1 MLAEVLVL
9 MAGMMLATVGQWIAF
24 EQGLPVFQ
32 TLDSHTKHEWVSRI
46 TAFVV
51 EIALIGFALI
61 QGRTSHWGAC
71 LMLAYLMHDTG
82 HMLTY
87 ETDVSSYI
95 HHIVSTTVF
104 GLTRLTMTPDQADVT
119 TLAMAML
126 ESTSPLLHVTWV
138 MKQAG
143 YSQHPLFT
151 IIAGVAAA
159 FFGIMRC
166 GVFPWFMA
174 TTMDRGTTLIFAP
187 LMALNVY
194 WFAKIVRLMAKVLAS
209 REGRKD

>member
-1 MLAEVLVL
+1 MLVQVLVL
-9 MAGMMLATVGQWIAF
+9 MAGMMLATVGQWMAF

-32 TLDSHTKHEWVSRI
+32 TLDSHTKHEWVARI
-46 TAFVV
+46 TALVV

-61 QGRTSHWGAC
+61 QGRTSQWGAC

-82 HMLTY
+82 HSLIY
-87 ETDVSSYI
+87 ESDVSPYI
-95 HHIVSTTVF
+95 HHIVAITVF
-104 GLTRLTMTPDQADVT
+104 GLTKLTMTPEQADVT
-119 TLAMAML
+119 TLALAML
-126 ESTSPLLHVTWV
+126 ESTSPLLHVTWL

-151 IIAGVAAA
+151 IIAGVTAA
-159 FFGIMRC
+159 FYGIMRC

-209 REGRKD
+209 REGRED